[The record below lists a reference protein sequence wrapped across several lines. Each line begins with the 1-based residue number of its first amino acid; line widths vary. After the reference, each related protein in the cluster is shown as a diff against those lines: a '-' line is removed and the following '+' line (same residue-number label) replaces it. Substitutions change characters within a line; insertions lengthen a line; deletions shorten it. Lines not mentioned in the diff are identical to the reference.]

1 MKLYNTSP
9 AWLSCLTVALAAC
22 NDTENPRVDLG
33 YATYEGTALS
43 NGVNQFLGMRF
54 AAPPVGQNRF
64 KLPQEVIQEHGIVS
78 AKSHGSLCLPVDGL
92 AFTPPPGQDISE
104 DCLFVDVYYPAH
116 VNSTPAQS
124 LPVMVWISGGG
135 FVQLLNENYNG
146 TGLVEASN
154 NGVVIVSFN
163 YRVGPHGFLASEELQ
178 KEGSLNIGLHDQ
190 RAAMKWVEQHIGKF
204 GGDPNN
210 VTLFATSAG
219 SGSVLLHTLAYGG
232 HLPEND
238 NVKWRAGIAPAVWLP
253 SVHKVEEIQYQYDHL
268 LNATNCSDVACLRSL
283 ESDTIQ
289 QANRGFPVP
298 GQANIPLF
306 PYGPV
311 IDGHLLTGTPSEM
324 LRNASFAKHRPLIL
338 GSSSTEGTIFATQA
352 NTTQDVNNFL
362 KTQFPDLT
370 EDDLAQAN
378 AQYSYVPSTFPGVN
392 VTKPPRFY
400 QLSQMFGDMAFNCVA
415 SGFAAG
421 LSRAGVDVYL
431 LRDHVLDPVEVAAG
445 FIVPHTWELQAVWGP
460 EYAPQ
465 SVAVPGANSYDV
477 GGVNHGMVG
486 VVQSYWLSFARTGG
500 NPNAAKAVG
509 APFWKPYGY
518 GERLKLQTNST
529 TMEYLHEEELGRCA
543 LWSKLSAKTHI

>member
-1 MKLYNTSP
+1 M
-9 AWLSCLTVALAAC
+9 
-22 NDTENPRVDLG
+22 
-33 YATYEGTALS
+33 
-43 NGVNQFLGMRF
+43 
-54 AAPPVGQNRF
+54 
-64 KLPQEVIQEHGIVS
+64 
-78 AKSHGSLCLPVDGL
+78 
-92 AFTPPPGQDISE
+92 AF
-104 DCLFVDVYYPAH
+104 
-116 VNSTPAQS
+116 
-124 LPVMVWISGGG
+124 LPVMIWISGGG

-163 YRVGPHGFLASEELQ
+163 YRVGPYGFLASEELQ

-232 HLPEND
+232 HPPEND

-253 SVHKVEEIQYQYDHL
+253 SVHKVEETQYQYDHL
-268 LNATNCSDVACLRSL
+268 LNATNCSDLACLRSL
-283 ESDTIQ
+283 DSDIIQ
-289 QANRGFPVP
+289 RANSGFPFP
-298 GQANIPLF
+298 GQANVPLF

-324 LRNASFAKHRPLIL
+324 LRNGNFAKHRPLIL

-352 NTTQDVNNFL
+352 NTTQDVNDFL

-378 AQYSYVPSTFPGVN
+378 AQYSSVPSTFPGVN
-392 VTKPPRFY
+392 VTKSPKFY
-400 QLSQMFGDMAFNCVA
+400 QLSQMFGDMAFSCVA

-421 LSRAGVDVYL
+421 LSRVGVDVYL

-460 EYAPQ
+460 DYAPQ

-486 VVQSYWLSFARTGG
+486 VVQAYWLSFARTGG
-500 NPNAAKAVG
+500 KPNAAKAAG
-509 APFWKPYGY
+509 APFWGPYGH

-529 TMEYLHEEELGRCA
+529 TMEYLHEEESGRCA

>member
-1 MKLYNTSP
+1 
-9 AWLSCLTVALAAC
+9 
-22 NDTENPRVDLG
+22 
-33 YATYEGTALS
+33 
-43 NGVNQFLGMRF
+43 
-54 AAPPVGQNRF
+54 
-64 KLPQEVIQEHGIVS
+64 
-78 AKSHGSLCLPVDGL
+78 
-92 AFTPPPGQDISE
+92 
-104 DCLFVDVYYPAH
+104 
-116 VNSTPAQS
+116 
-124 LPVMVWISGGG
+124 MVWISGGG

-163 YRVGPHGFLASEELQ
+163 YRLGPYGFLASEELQ

-190 RAAMKWVEQHIGKF
+190 RAAIKWVEQHIRKF

-232 HLPEND
+232 RPPEND

-268 LNATNCSDVACLRSL
+268 LNATNCNDLACLRSL
-283 ESDTIQ
+283 DSDTIQ
-289 QANRGFPVP
+289 RANRGFPFP
-298 GQANIPLF
+298 GQANVPLF

-324 LRNASFAKHRPLIL
+324 LRNGSFAKHRPLIL
-338 GSSSTEGTIFATQA
+338 GSSSTEGTIFATPA
-352 NTTQDVNNFL
+352 NTTQDVNDFL

-370 EDDLAQAN
+370 EDDLALAN
-378 AQYSYVPSTFPGVN
+378 AQYSSMPRTFPGVN
-392 VTKPPRFY
+392 VTQSPKFY
-400 QLSQMFGDMAFNCVA
+400 QLSQMFGDMAFSCVA

-431 LRDHVLDPVEVAAG
+431 LRDHVLDPVEVAVG

-465 SVAVPGANSYDV
+465 SVAVPDANSYDV

-486 VVQSYWLSFARTGG
+486 VVQAY
-500 NPNAAKAVG
+500 
-509 APFWKPYGY
+509 
-518 GERLKLQTNST
+518 
-529 TMEYLHEEELGRCA
+529 
-543 LWSKLSAKTHI
+543 